1 MLMTKETI
9 DQLAGYLGSTPI
21 PEDFDTFWAARM
33 AEADQVSLDYSVS
46 PSEIP
51 AFDTCDYLDFWFR
64 GMNGARLY
72 AKYVKPRSDRPIPLV
87 LQFHGYP
94 GASRSWLE
102 QSSYAGMGCAL
113 LALDCPGQGGLGDD
127 PGATPGPPSRATSS
141 PAWTVLPSG
150 CTTSASTRIS
160 ASSAASSGNWRAS
173 TRKRST
179 STALPRAAAL
189 VLPAPPSTPASSTG
203 RPSSTPFS
211 ATTGW
216 FGN

>member
-102 QSSYAGMGCAL
+102 QSS
-113 LALDCPGQGGLGDD
+113 
-127 PGATPGPPSRATSS
+127 
-141 PAWTVLPSG
+141 
-150 CTTSASTRIS
+150 
-160 ASSAASSGNWRAS
+160 
-173 TRKRST
+173 
-179 STALPRAAAL
+179 
-189 VLPAPPSTPASSTG
+189 
-203 RPSSTPFS
+203 
-211 ATTGW
+211 
-216 FGN
+216 